1 MRTKAIVAGLK
12 NSQKIRVI
20 LDGVGIYMTVKDTD
34 HMFATTK
41 HREAV
46 MCTLHLLAKDK
57 VTGMGHR
64 TTHYDDNMK
73 RFEVD
78 VQVDLL

>member
-1 MRTKAIVAGLK
+1 MRTKAIVTGLK

-20 LDGVGIYMTVKDTD
+20 IDGVGIYMTVKDTD
-34 HMFATTK
+34 HIFATTK

-46 MCTLHLLAKDK
+46 MFTLHLIAKEK
-57 VTGMGHR
+57 ITGMGHR
-64 TTHYDDNMK
+64 TTHYDDHMNCAQ
-73 RFEVD
+73 VD

>member
-20 LDGVGIYMTVKDTD
+20 VDGVGIYMTVKDTD

-46 MCTLHLLAKDK
+46 IFTLHLIAKDK

-64 TTHYDDNMK
+64 VTHYDDHMK
-73 RFEVD
+73 SVQVD
-78 VQVDLL
+78 IQVDLL